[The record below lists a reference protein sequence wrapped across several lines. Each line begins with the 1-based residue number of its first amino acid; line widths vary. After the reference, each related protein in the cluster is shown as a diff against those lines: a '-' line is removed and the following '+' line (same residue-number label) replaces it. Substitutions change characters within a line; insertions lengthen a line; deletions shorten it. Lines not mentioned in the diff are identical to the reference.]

1 MKIHKVTECAI
12 IFDNDKE
19 ISFEHEADCCEYNY
33 ADFPQVIE
41 NNSDILDYD
50 FENNLIFEK
59 CDDGFRF
66 GDSRRMY
73 FVPCYS
79 EQNGYYSTDV
89 DIYYD
94 GEHVLN
100 TDCEYKSDWS

>member
-1 MKIHKVTECAI
+1 MKIRKLLNHSIV
-12 IFDNDKE
+12 FDNDKD

-50 FENNLIFEK
+50 FEENLKFEK
-59 CDDGFRF
+59 CDYGFRF
-66 GDSRRMY
+66 GDSKRMF

-79 EQNGYYSTDV
+79 EQNGFYSTDI
-89 DIYYD
+89 DIFYD
-94 GEHVLN
+94 DHHVLHAN
-100 TDCEYKSDWS
+100 CAEITE